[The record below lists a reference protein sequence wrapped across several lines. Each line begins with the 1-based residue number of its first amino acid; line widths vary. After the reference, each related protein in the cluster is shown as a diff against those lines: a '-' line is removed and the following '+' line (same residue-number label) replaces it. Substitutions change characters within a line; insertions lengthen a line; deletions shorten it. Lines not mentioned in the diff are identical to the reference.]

1 MKNRKCVYLKDRH
14 IEWLRKMSEI
24 NNRSESY
31 FVQLAMDMLMEVID
45 GCQE

>member
-14 IEWLRKMSEI
+14 IEWLKEMSKI

-31 FVQLAMDMLMEVID
+31 FVQLAMDMLMEVIN
-45 GCQE
+45 GKE